1 MSLGQ
6 SSVSAGSYIA
16 TREVIRG
23 QMNDQMQA
31 MQSSTVPSSQSDL
44 TNFRRKMLDFAQSD
58 GVNYAIS
65 GAGLLLAAGGGVIS
79 AAAAAG
85 GCCSLTAGAF
95 MAGAATGLATAA
107 GAAAVGMVAYKVGE
121 FLGGEA
127 THAVMKYIFGKEP
140 IPESGNNPICEG
152 DDVYHKNKSATF

>member
-1 MSLGQ
+1 MVL
-6 SSVSAGSYIA
+6 VY
-16 TREVIRG
+16 
-23 QMNDQMQA
+23 
-31 MQSSTVPSSQSDL
+31 
-44 TNFRRKMLDFAQSD
+44 F
-58 GVNYAIS
+58 
-65 GAGLLLAAGGGVIS
+65 LAAGGGVIS

-152 DDVYHKNKSATF
+152 DDVYHKNKAQRFGGYWEGLYWVQL